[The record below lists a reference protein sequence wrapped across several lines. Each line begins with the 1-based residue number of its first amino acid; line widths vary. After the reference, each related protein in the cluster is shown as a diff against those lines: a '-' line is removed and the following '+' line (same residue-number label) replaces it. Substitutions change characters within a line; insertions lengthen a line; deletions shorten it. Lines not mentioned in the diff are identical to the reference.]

1 MELEEEDDEMM
12 LLIFP
17 ALYLASTRPNKIPCH
32 TSKLSGAEYISEL
45 LNGHPRRCCNN
56 LRMESHIFQSLS
68 DHLRSKNLLQ
78 STRGVMVEEQLGMF
92 MYMLSRNASFGALT
106 DRFQHSPETVHRH
119 LTSCFSAMRSL
130 TSDIIKPPSTQC
142 HWKISSNPKFWPYF
156 ENCIG
161 VIDGTHVPITISSC
175 EAAPYRNRKGSLSQ
189 NVMLACD
196 FDLNFVYISTGWEG
210 SASDAGVL
218 HSAIK
223 YGFKVPEGKFY
234 LVDGGYAN
242 TPYFLAPYRGVRYHL
257 KEQGRKN
264 CRPKDYKELFNLRHA
279 LLRNH
284 IERAIGV
291 LKMRF
296 PILKVATFYPI
307 ETQVIIPAAAAV
319 LHNIIRS
326 HKGDEEW
333 LSHQKKYIPPKK
345 YVPLPEGDDTYRDD
359 VAPMNS

>member
-1 MELEEEDDEMM
+1 
-12 LLIFP
+12 
-17 ALYLASTRPNKIPCH
+17 
-32 TSKLSGAEYISEL
+32 
-45 LNGHPRRCCNN
+45 
-56 LRMESHIFQSLS
+56 
-68 DHLRSKNLLQ
+68 
-78 STRGVMVEEQLGMF
+78 MVEEQLGMF

-106 DRFQHSPETVHRH
+106 DRFQHSPKTVHRH

-130 TSDIIKPPSTQC
+130 TYDIIKPPSTQC

-242 TPYFLAPYRGVRYHL
+242 TPYFVAPYRGVRYHL

-359 VAPMNS
+359 VAPMNSQRNLGNELRDNIAKKMWADYQRIRERRVQRRVHRRSS